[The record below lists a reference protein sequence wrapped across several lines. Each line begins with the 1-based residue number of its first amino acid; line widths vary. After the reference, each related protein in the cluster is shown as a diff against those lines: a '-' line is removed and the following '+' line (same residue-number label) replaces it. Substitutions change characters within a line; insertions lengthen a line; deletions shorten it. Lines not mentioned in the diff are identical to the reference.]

1 MIRPLLDVTSNGKVF
16 PTGGPPGYWSTN
28 ARREGGHNCNW
39 RVECPVSLKVLM
51 NTRCLM
57 IFDEIYTRDIM
68 YIHLNLNIYNIS
80 VSQKSGE

>member
-1 MIRPLLDVTSNGKVF
+1 MIRPPLNVTSNGKVF

-39 RVECPVSLKVLM
+39 RVECPVSLKVLV

-57 IFDEIYTRDIM
+57 IFDDIYIYM
-68 YIHLNLNIYNIS
+68 YTGYNVYTSESEHI
-80 VSQKSGE
+80 QY